1 MHSPTLQDMLLKP
14 MHVHLNMIC
23 QISLQ
28 NSAILYNFLQNLQSI
43 GTNMSTLRVD
53 QLQVS
58 VYRSYQIVQLAEGH

>member
-14 MHVHLNMIC
+14 MHIHLNMIC

-53 QLQVS
+53 ILQVS

>member
-53 QLQVS
+53 QLHVS